1 MAILRTASSLPGE
14 QLYLRELVKD
24 LCSQERRSLYADWLA
39 AQGDRERADFL
50 RQLDVVHQTLDG
62 TDMPDLES
70 VSLEWARMVGAA
82 SLSELLREGPYMP
95 AVMLE
100 KSQLAISR
108 DRMFALVRPAVNI
121 EWELEDGDD
130 GVGNSRLWG
139 EPDLP
144 EDMRWPTLGTCLRP
158 FDWEADLS
166 APCAFMGQ
174 LNLSDFAESVVFGE
188 LPDEGILSFF
198 SHIDQNVGAL
208 SVAMRF
214 TADPVGIRRR
224 SAPSDLD
231 EDNQTFP
238 AHRVILSEALA
249 FPDYSGPWEHDLM
262 LSDADKGV
270 DDGAYHC
277 IREGGGAALIGFLG
291 YLQSTTGIDP
301 TPDKSI
307 RKLACLRVT
316 PELGIVHLAISN
328 KDLADGNLGAFMYPW
343 YDFDL

>member
-1 MAILRTASSLPGE
+1 MAILRMASSLPGE
-14 QLYLRELVKD
+14 RLHLQELVKD
-24 LCSQERRSLYADWLA
+24 LCSRELRASYADWLA
-39 AQGDRERADFL
+39 AQGDHDRAGFL
-50 RQLDVVHQTLDG
+50 RQLDVVHQTMDG
-62 TDMPDLES
+62 TDMPDVES
-70 VSLEWARMVGAA
+70 VPLEWARMVGAA
-82 SLSELLREGPYMP
+82 SLRELLREGPYMP

-100 KSQLAISR
+100 KSQLAMSR
-108 DRMFALVRPAVNI
+108 DRMFDLARPAVNI
-121 EWELEDGDD
+121 EWELAAGDD

-144 EDMRWPTLGTCLRP
+144 EDMPWPTLGTCLRP
-158 FDWEADLS
+158 FDWESDLS

-174 LNLSDFAESVVFGE
+174 LNLSDFAESIVSSE
-188 LPDEGILSFF
+188 LPDEGILFFF

-214 TADPVGIRRR
+214 TADPADIRRR
-224 SAPSDLD
+224 SPPSNLD

-249 FPDYSGPWEHDLM
+249 FPHYDGPWEDDLM
-262 LSDADKGV
+262 LSNEEKGV

-291 YLQSTTGIDP
+291 YLQGTTGTDP

-316 PELGIVHLAISN
+316 PDLGIVHLALSD
-328 KDLADGNLGAFMYPW
+328 KDLGTGNFRAFTYPW
-343 YDFDL
+343 HDFDL